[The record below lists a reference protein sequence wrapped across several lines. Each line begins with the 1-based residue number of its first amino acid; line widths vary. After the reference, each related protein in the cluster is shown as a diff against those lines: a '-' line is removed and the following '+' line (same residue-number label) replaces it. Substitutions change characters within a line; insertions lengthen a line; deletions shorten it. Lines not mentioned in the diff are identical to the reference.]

1 MIGLDF
7 ETIGLT
13 PERDKLRLV
22 QWANGR
28 GSHVYDA
35 WDPKVDLDRVLAT
48 LATKKMVA
56 HNADFEEA
64 WFRAYGH
71 EVHLDDTLVM
81 SRVLYGGTDGFQ
93 IVGHKLE
100 DLALRELGIE
110 LDKEQQTSNW
120 AAPVLSEEQLEYA
133 RRDAE
138 VTLALYERLK
148 ARLEAEGLWKVYELE
163 NRVRPAVAAMERRGV
178 AIHKDL
184 LEGLIKDVTQMAESL
199 KAELEAEWGINPGSG
214 KQLIEHFKLEGRKDW
229 PPDRRGAERQEVGR
243 VERDRE
249 DPLHVRQLH
258 TRQALPRDGRLRA
271 RFNAFGT
278 AMGRFSSRGL
288 GYAA

>member
-1 MIGLDF
+1 MIGFDF

-13 PERDKLRLV
+13 LERDKLRLV

-35 WDPKVDLDRVLAT
+35 WDPEVDLDRVLAT
-48 LATKKMVA
+48 LATKQLVA

-93 IVGHKLE
+93 NVGHKLE
-100 DLALRELGIE
+100 DVALRELGIE

-120 AAPVLSEEQLEYA
+120 AAPVLSEVQLEYA

-148 ARLEAEGLWKVYELE
+148 ARLE
-163 NRVRPAVAAMERRGV
+163 
-178 AIHKDL
+178 
-184 LEGLIKDVTQMAESL
+184 
-199 KAELEAEWGINPGSG
+199 
-214 KQLIEHFKLEGRKDW
+214 
-229 PPDRRGAERQEVGR
+229 
-243 VERDRE
+243 
-249 DPLHVRQLH
+249 
-258 TRQALPRDGRLRA
+258 
-271 RFNAFGT
+271 
-278 AMGRFSSRGL
+278 
-288 GYAA
+288 